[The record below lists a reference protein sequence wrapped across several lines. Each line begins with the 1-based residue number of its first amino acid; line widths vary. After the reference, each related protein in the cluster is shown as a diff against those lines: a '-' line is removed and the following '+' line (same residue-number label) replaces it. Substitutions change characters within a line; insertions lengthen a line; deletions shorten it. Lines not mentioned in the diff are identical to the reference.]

1 MGKKL
6 RGMKAKLMNRIKE
19 LGSEATATTAT
30 LSQITT
36 LLELFYALQFKDEE
50 KK

>member
-1 MGKKL
+1 
-6 RGMKAKLMNRIKE
+6 MNRIKE
-19 LGSEATATTAT
+19 VGSEATATTAT